1 MKVKIMEK
9 RILTIGS
16 LTHTIKGQELLL
28 RAGISAQVKKL
39 SPQQDTNGC
48 SQGLEIYRSDLD
60 NALHILNESG
70 IRVTHIRGGGL

>member
-1 MKVKIMEK
+1 MDK

-28 RAGISAQVKKL
+28 RAGIIAQVKKL
-39 SPQQDTNGC
+39 SPSQDTNGC

-60 NALHILNESG
+60 SALNILSDSG